1 MTDIVDA
8 ATRSRIMRSVKRS
21 SSGPELELRR
31 RLHAMG
37 FRYRLG
43 GRGLPGTPD
52 LVFPKAGAVV
62 FVHGCFWHRHPGC
75 RRASTP
81 KSRTDYWLPKF
92 ARNVERD
99 REVVEALEHGG
110 WRVAIVWECELT
122 KARADA
128 TAGRVAAWLS
138 SLCRGARDP
147 GAGATLSAS

>member
-1 MTDIVDA
+1 LTDTVDA
-8 ATRSRIMRSVKRS
+8 ATRSRIMRSVKRR
-21 SSGPELELRR
+21 SSGPEIALRR

-52 LVFPKAGAVV
+52 LVFPKASAVV

-75 RRASTP
+75 RRATTP

-99 REVVEALEHGG
+99 REVVAALKANG
-110 WRVAIVWECELT
+110 WHVAIAWECELT
-122 KARADA
+122 ATRADA
-128 TAGRVAAWLS
+128 TAERVAEWLS
-138 SLCRGARDP
+138 SLCRDARGP
-147 GAGATLSAS
+147 GGNAAPSAP